1 MSSLN
6 RGLVD
11 NEKLSKP
18 GLIWYNQTLRLEA
31 TVRKYDLTIILNP
44 NLEPER
50 LSQEEKAVEQI
61 MAAHAEVLGI
71 QRLGQR
77 TLAYPVNKVNQ
88 GYYLYFNL
96 NSEPQALLAL
106 EAELRLRDN
115 VLRVMTTRETV
126 LA

>member
-61 MAAHAEVLGI
+61 IAAHAEVLGI

-96 NSEPQALLAL
+96 NIEPQALLAL

>member
-1 MSSLN
+1 M
-6 RGLVD
+6 
-11 NEKLSKP
+11 
-18 GLIWYNQTLRLEA
+18 
-31 TVRKYDLTIILNP
+31 RKYDLTIILNP

-50 LSQEEKAVEQI
+50 LSQEEKAAEQI
-61 MAAHAEVLGI
+61 IAAHAEVLAI

-88 GYYLYFNL
+88 GYYLYFAL
-96 NSEPQALLAL
+96 NSEPQALSAL

-115 VLRVMTTRETV
+115 VLRVMTTRETA